1 MIEYYIIGRPIST
14 VGEQLNLKGKELL
27 VKEHTAYLEGKG
39 WISLK
44 TVQQIKDNY
53 RLEDVSN
60 ESPVLLPVLSE
71 VNINLDK
78 PSYEQ
83 QLLDKVA
90 AENFNLLLKQGLSD
104 GHRSNLELASQ
115 AYNNA
120 SAFILERKKYL
131 V

>member
-27 VKEHTAYLEGKG
+27 IKEHTAYLEGKG

-53 RLEDVSN
+53 KLEDVSN

-71 VNINLDK
+71 VNNNSEQ

-90 AENFNLLLKQGLSD
+90 SSIFSSVVYKVPSSEQANIAEESYNSAKVFI
-104 GHRSNLELASQ
+104 Q
-115 AYNNA
+115 A
-120 SAFILERKKYL
+120 RKKHL
-131 V
+131 L